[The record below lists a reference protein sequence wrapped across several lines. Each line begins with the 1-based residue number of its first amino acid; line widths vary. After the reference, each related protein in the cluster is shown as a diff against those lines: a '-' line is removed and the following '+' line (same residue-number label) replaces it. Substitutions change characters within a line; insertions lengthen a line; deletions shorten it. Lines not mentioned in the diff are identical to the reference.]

1 MKIEHEEQLS
11 YLLYHTDY
19 YIENLLWRVLED
31 SEQDPHYSAVTTSNL
46 IKCYID
52 VMSDMGKR
60 LPYQNAEGYLDHCLS
75 EEEKALFKKKY
86 ETEIQYYIGEVY

>member
-11 YLLYHTDY
+11 YLLYHADF
-19 YIENLLWRVLED
+19 YIENLLWQVLTD

-52 VMSDMGKR
+52 VMSDMGKP
-60 LPYQNAEGYLDHCLS
+60 LPYQNVEEYLAHLLS
-75 EEEKALFKKKY
+75 EEEKNLFQSKFNS
-86 ETEIQYYIGEVY
+86 ESQYYRDKIY